1 MKKETYKSKVG
12 DTVWVRLPM
21 NAKIVRFNKQY
32 GYTLKT
38 EDGAEWSYYG
48 DDEVSVIKGKE
59 HEREKTMPLP
69 LAPKKSKRKNS
80 KVKKSNPK

>member
-1 MKKETYKSKVG
+1 MKKILKAKIG
-12 DTVWVRLPM
+12 DTVWVKLPCA
-21 NAKIVRFNKQY
+21 AKIVRVNKQY

-59 HEREKTMPLP
+59 HEGEKTMPLP
-69 LAPKKSKRKNS
+69 LAPKSKKKLNYKNKLS
-80 KVKKSNPK
+80 C